1 MEEREKKKSQKK
13 ECKERF
19 EDEIKRV
26 NQAKMEPR
34 RTNGGRNRESYELQ
48 EKVIRKGKKKSE
60 IKINQ

>member
-1 MEEREKKKSQKK
+1 MNKDEGIMEEREKKKSQKR

-34 RTNGGRNRESYELQ
+34 RTNGGRNRESYEL
-48 EKVIRKGKKKSE
+48 
-60 IKINQ
+60 

>member
-1 MEEREKKKSQKK
+1 MELAMKKDEGIMEEREKKKSQKK

-34 RTNGGRNRESYELQ
+34 RTNGGRNRESYEL
-48 EKVIRKGKKKSE
+48 
-60 IKINQ
+60 